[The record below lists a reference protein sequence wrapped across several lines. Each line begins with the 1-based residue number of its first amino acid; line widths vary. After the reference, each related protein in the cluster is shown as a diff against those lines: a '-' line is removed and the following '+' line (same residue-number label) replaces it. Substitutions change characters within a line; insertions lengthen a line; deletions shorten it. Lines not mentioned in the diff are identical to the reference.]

1 MIDQITIKRFK
12 RLADVTVPLGGTTL
26 LIGAN
31 NSGKSSVLQALHFAV
46 SLAQSARLVGED
58 LSWRS
63 GNFELSF
70 NPSQLIYAPVADV
83 VTLATGGL
91 LQEGAG
97 SRVEITMTTDDGAR
111 CTVGLRRGRNRN
123 IAVVIQGRELGEKL
137 MSLEN
142 PYTIYAP
149 GLAGIAR
156 TESFVSRGVVQRV
169 VARGDA
175 NLVLRNVLLMLSRDD
190 EAWASFLA
198 DMNSIFPGLRVTV
211 GFDERTDEHISV
223 SFTMTGAG
231 WRSYPIDAAGTSI
244 LQTSQILAYIGL
256 FRPKVLILDEPDSHL
271 HPNNQRA
278 LCDLVFR
285 LASERGFQAL
295 ISTHSRHVLDA
306 MRGRGKL
313 VWLSKGQVVE
323 QQDVKTTAV
332 LLDLGALDSVDYF
345 ADDAL
350 KCVIAT
356 EDSDTEP
363 LKALLWSNGFRED
376 DTEIATYTGCSNVEA
391 ALVLGGFLKDRAP
404 NLSLI
409 VHRDSDYMSAAAGT
423 AFSDRLSSVGI
434 TPFLTELSDVE
445 GYFLNSEHLASCNAG
460 LSVERAQ
467 QIIDE
472 ATEQTSTESIRSIV
486 NHRTEQAFRN
496 RRAGAGAPDHGE
508 ISTSAHADYEA
519 NPSQLRRGK
528 RVIGRVAAL
537 LQAELGH
544 NPSIF
549 SPSPFLRSD
558 SLRAIAD
565 AVWAE
570 DESTPEAAN

>member
-1 MIDQITIKRFK
+1 
-12 RLADVTVPLGGTTL
+12 
-26 LIGAN
+26 
-31 NSGKSSVLQALHFAV
+31 
-46 SLAQSARLVGED
+46 
-58 LSWRS
+58 
-63 GNFELSF
+63 
-70 NPSQLIYAPVADV
+70 
-83 VTLATGGL
+83 
-91 LQEGAG
+91 
-97 SRVEITMTTDDGAR
+97 
-111 CTVGLRRGRNRN
+111 
-123 IAVVIQGRELGEKL
+123 
-137 MSLEN
+137 
-142 PYTIYAP
+142 
-149 GLAGIAR
+149 
-156 TESFVSRGVVQRV
+156 
-169 VARGDA
+169 
-175 NLVLRNVLLMLSRDD
+175 
-190 EAWASFLA
+190 
-198 DMNSIFPGLRVTV
+198 
-211 GFDERTDEHISV
+211 
-223 SFTMTGAG
+223 
-231 WRSYPIDAAGTSI
+231 
-244 LQTSQILAYIGL
+244 L